1 MAKGGKKYR
10 LLLYEHM
17 LGRWWSTTLALA
29 FAISAW
35 GGATVYLS
43 DSDKLPA
50 PLLSHDDGVFLLVVG
65 GVVLLFTIFLFMI
78 RKMAYVQLFADH
90 FKLATPFLRLNVSY
104 KRILSTTTTQV
115 SSLFPPKSMS
125 GQRQDIIAPIA
136 GNTVII
142 IHLKS
147 YPLSRAILKFFLSP
161 FFFHDNTPHFVIM
174 VDDWMGFSREL
185 ESRRVGGGGTPSR
198 KKAPALGIPSLL
210 DDLHKK

>member
-10 LLLYEHM
+10 LLIYEHM

-29 FAISAW
+29 FAIAAW

-43 DSDKLPA
+43 GSDKLPA
-50 PLLSHDDGVFLLVVG
+50 PLLSRDDGIFLLVVG

-78 RKMAYVQLFADH
+78 RKMAYIQLFADH

-125 GQRQDIIAPIA
+125 GQQQDIIAPIA

-147 YPLSRAILKFFLSP
+147 YPLSRAVLKFFLSP

-174 VDDWMGFSREL
+174 VDNWMGFSQEL
-185 ESRRVGGGGTPSR
+185 ESLRVGGGKPPPR
-198 KKAPALGIPSLL
+198 KKASTLGIPSLL